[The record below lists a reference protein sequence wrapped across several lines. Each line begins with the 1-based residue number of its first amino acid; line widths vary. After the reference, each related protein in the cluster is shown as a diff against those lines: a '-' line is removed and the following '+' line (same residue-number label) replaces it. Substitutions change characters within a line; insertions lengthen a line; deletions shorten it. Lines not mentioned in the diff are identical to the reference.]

1 MTGLAATIHRPP
13 APPVATER
21 ILIAIR
27 EETRRRFEPL
37 FDRALFPEAICLWP
51 DVSPGPE
58 WDELLEA
65 FAPTVLVTGW
75 ETPRLPE
82 RFAADAGSPLRYLCH
97 LMGTVRYVVPR
108 PLLERGVVVSN
119 WGRQVA
125 PAVAEHAMLLLL
137 AALRNVPSWG
147 PALDDWPTGGY
158 NTVQLG
164 VRSLRGRR
172 VGIHGFGAV
181 AREIVPMLRAFGAR
195 VAAYSAGVP
204 DSHFAEMGVRRCAS
218 LEELFSGS
226 DAIIECEGLTPQN
239 HNAVTEAVLRCL
251 PPQAVFVNVG
261 RGALVDEAA
270 LGRLARE
277 GRLRIALDVFA
288 TEPLPA
294 DSPVRGAPGAVLSP
308 HVAGPTE
315 EGFPALFLS
324 AMDNVRRFLDGG
336 EVEGRVTLEA
346 YDRAT

>member
-1 MTGLAATIHRPP
+1 MTGLSS
-13 APPVATER
+13 VALRSPTESVGTER

-27 EETRRRFEPL
+27 EESRRRFEPL
-37 FDRALFPEAICLWP
+37 LDRGLFPDATCLWP
-51 DVSPGPE
+51 DVSPGPSWE
-58 WDELLEA
+58 ALLEE

-75 ETPRLPE
+75 ETPRFPE
-82 RFAADAGSPLRYLCH
+82 RLAASPRFPLRYLCH

-125 PAVAEHAMLLLL
+125 PAVAEHALLLLL
-137 AALRNVPSWG
+137 AAMRNVPSWG
-147 PALDDWPTGGY
+147 AALDDWPTGGY
-158 NTVQLG
+158 NAAHLG
-164 VRSLRGRR
+164 VRSLRGKR
-172 VGIHGFGAV
+172 VGLHGFGAV
-181 AREIVPMLRAFGAR
+181 ARETVLLLRAFGAR
-195 VAAYSAGVP
+195 IAAYSAGVP
-204 DSHFAEMGVRRCAS
+204 DAHFAEMGVRRCAS

-226 DAIIECEGLTPQN
+226 DAIVECEGLTPESQGS
-239 HNAVTEAVLRCL
+239 VTEALLRRL

-270 LGRLARE
+270 LAKLARE

-288 TEPLPA
+288 TEPIPV
-294 DSPVRGAPGAVLSP
+294 DSPLRGLPGTVLSP

-315 EGFPALFLS
+315 EGFPALFLF
-324 AMDNVRRFLDGG
+324 AMANVRRFLDGG
-336 EVEGRVTLEA
+336 DVEGRVTLEA